1 MDYYTSDSTTLVWR
15 LSVLAGFHCIILF
28 SNHFDFGQYANDW
41 VFWCLVF
48 SQKGRKLHFKI
59 RFAMNR
65 TILKVIFHLICVL
78 STENSTYD
86 FRIGSYFDFKCCARL
101 PTIIPKRITSF
112 QIMVF
117 NFKRKIAGLLEI
129 H

>member
-15 LSVLAGFHCIILF
+15 LSASARFHYIIQF
-28 SNHFDFGQYANDW
+28 SNHFVFGLCANDW
-41 VFWCLVF
+41 VFCCLVF

-59 RFAMNR
+59 RFAMNS
-65 TILKVIFHLICVL
+65 TILKVIFHLMCVL

-86 FRIGSYFDFKCCARL
+86 VRRGSYFNFKSCARL
-101 PTIIPKRITSF
+101 STIIPKRITSI

-117 NFKRKIAGLLEI
+117 NF
-129 H
+129 